1 MNKKSWICTLKITEK
16 LNHRS
21 HCLDQEKFLVGH
33 QVKTFCNRDNIE
45 VIEAPVNHHRNVGLV
60 ERLIQTIRNRLACIK
75 EKKSA
80 NNWFNIKHA
89 LNILI
94 HQCGIFKQKTAYAW
108 HVPLFSF
115 LGNFSVV
122 TVL

>member
-1 MNKKSWICTLKITEK
+1 MNKKSWICTLKITEI

-21 HCLDQEKFLVGH
+21 HRLDQEKFLVGH

-45 VIEAPVNHHRNVGLV
+45 VIEAPVNNHRNVGLV

-80 NNWFNIKHA
+80 NN
-89 LNILI
+89 
-94 HQCGIFKQKTAYAW
+94 
-108 HVPLFSF
+108 
-115 LGNFSVV
+115 
-122 TVL
+122 